1 MRRHPLTGSLL
12 ALALAVIPIPAQAQ
26 EGFLFGPPGGSL
38 SVRMGQ
44 ARPTTNG
51 ELFESL
57 REFLTI
63 GQNDFASELFAA
75 DLLIRA
81 HDRLD
86 VGLSLAWSK
95 GRAESID
102 KEFFKDLDTNGDT
115 IFIEQTTTLRR
126 MPLMVSARFYPLSR
140 GESVGDYAWIPA
152 RLSPFI
158 GAGGGAMLYKLVH
171 GGEFVGRTPP
181 PAEGEGYPIFDDEY
195 ETSGAGYAAHVSAGL
210 DYWLGPRVGLT
221 GEGRY
226 VWAQATPESS
236 FSFSKID
243 LSGFQATAGLSFR
256 F

>member
-1 MRRHPLTGSLL
+1 MRRHPLTGLL
-12 ALALAVIPIPAQAQ
+12 ALTLAAIPIHTQAQ

-38 SVRMGQ
+38 SVRMGH
-44 ARPTTNG
+44 ARPSTDG

-63 GQNDFASELFAA
+63 GPNDFASELFAA

-81 HDRLD
+81 RDRLD

-102 KEFFKDLDTNGDT
+102 KEFFKDLDANGDT

-140 GESVGDYAWIPA
+140 GESVGSYAWIPS

-158 GAGGGAMLYKLVH
+158 GAGAGAMLYKLVQS
-171 GGEFVGRTPP
+171 GEFVERAPSPP
-181 PAEGEGYPIFDDEY
+181 TYAIFRDEY
-195 ETSGAGYAAHVSAGL
+195 ETDGAGYVAHVAAGL
-210 DYWLGPRVGLT
+210 DYWLSPRVGLT

-226 VWAQATPESS
+226 VWASATPESS
-236 FSFSKID
+236 FRFSKID

>member
-1 MRRHPLTGSLL
+1 MRRHPLTGLL
-12 ALALAVIPIPAQAQ
+12 ALTLAAIPIHTQAQ

-38 SVRMGQ
+38 SVRMGH
-44 ARPTTNG
+44 ARPSTDG

-63 GQNDFASELFAA
+63 GPNDFASELFAA

-81 HDRLD
+81 RDRLD

-102 KEFFKDLDTNGDT
+102 KEFFKDLDANGDT

-140 GESVGDYAWIPA
+140 GESVGSYAWIPS

-158 GAGGGAMLYKLVH
+158 GAGAGAMLYKLVQS
-171 GGEFVGRTPP
+171 GEFVERAPSPP
-181 PAEGEGYPIFDDEY
+181 TYAIFRDEY
-195 ETSGAGYAAHVSAGL
+195 ETDGAGYAAHVAAGL
-210 DYWLGPRVGLT
+210 DYWLSPRVGLT

-226 VWAQATPESS
+226 VWASATPESS
-236 FSFSKID
+236 FRFSKID